1 MKQIAENRIFTVL
14 SGSHTRGDEI
24 AVLLEL
30 SHIPESGQDSGG
42 GMWREG
48 REGEQKGRQ
57 AREGGSWKR
66 QGGGKGTGRKG
77 NGHVSNEG
85 LGFEHHDPGQGHPR
99 GLYLCQSPVT
109 RGIQF

>member
-42 GMWREG
+42 GMWRED

-57 AREGGSWKR
+57 AAREGAGSDR
-66 QGGGKGTGRKG
+66 
-77 NGHVSNEG
+77 EG
-85 LGFEHHDPGQGHPR
+85 EKEQEER
-99 GLYLCQSPVT
+99 AT
-109 RGIQF
+109 AT